1 MAKNYSHSPSLWF
14 LLLRTRATYWTF
26 NMHRH
31 MNNRCCEGI
40 KPNLN
45 SKYKSDDYLE
55 GLTKA
60 RLVVPYEVNSV

>member
-1 MAKNYSHSPSLWF
+1 MVKDPGNVLDIQH
-14 LLLRTRATYWTF
+14 TQTYVQPL
-26 NMHRH
+26 
-31 MNNRCCEGI
+31 NNRCCEGI